1 MILGKFR
8 APSGQ
13 HAGLDARRN
22 AAHRPR
28 TSRQHIA
35 RVAQGNSD
43 TAAAAD
49 IQDAAAAAAPLVNGV
64 SPLQAVLPSD
74 PNVGISHA
82 AVGAK
87 AAAIASGARPYNGNP
102 PPGVSDVGHLQF
114 SAGRDAGSS
123 SSNGSHSSSSSSSS
137 SRDSTS
143 SGRSGT
149 SATPSSSSSSSEP
162 SWQPPKYRQEGIR
175 LRSKRDIQAAQRGRG
190 QNLVVEDLKQL
201 LASNRNSFRG
211 GPGPAKGGL
220 QEDHDTH
227 LEGVIEQLLCPT
239 RNVWELSQQAAPPAA
254 DSSDVLPQ
262 DVLQGIG
269 SLPADKLAQL
279 QAHLARAG
287 QFTASLLLI
296 EEAAAAG
303 RADVLEKVS
312 HKIFLQAAGAA
323 RNMRAVLRFLQ
334 LLPAECADARTYN
347 MAIKACSTAKDLHG
361 ALKVMDMM
369 AIRQVPCDFIHF
381 TTLITVC
388 AAAGDVSQAF
398 AVFAKAKAAQQQLAA
413 AAAAAGNAADV
424 PKFDSHFYGALIAAC
439 AQGIKTRSSDRKDQ
453 LVILDRAYQVLQ
465 EAMDAGVHLETPVWN
480 ALLMCAGRCRQ
491 LQRCF
496 EVLDLMT
503 GAGVPSD
510 PITFTCLI
518 EAAVLAGET
527 EMAQRV
533 FARAMAAGVTSS
545 VQLYTAA
552 INACMANDGT
562 NFEAAFEIYAAMQ
575 RNGVEPDDLLY
586 GHLIAL
592 AGRCRKL
599 EVAFDLIEDMRASGL
614 KPSTPTCSALMYAC
628 LQNNNFAAARK
639 VYDTL
644 IARGVPPHISQ
655 YNALMERPVYDTLI
669 ARGVPP
675 HISQYNALMEQYALR
690 YQLGNV
696 VSLLTAMVGG
706 GIAPNA
712 NTFRIL
718 LLTCQR
724 TDQAELAFELYQ
736 VMKARGLQPRLNNAH
751 SICYTLLKACY
762 NRIRRGWRPG
772 GYPPKAEPAGPYSSL
787 GASGLRPAEARQL
800 LHVLE
805 PAVAAAA
812 AAAGAAGAAA
822 AGAGSAA
829 GGRQAQQGQH
839 ARRYSFVDNAENINW
854 PLLALSTYRDFIS
867 WGYKPHLEVLDK
879 LLACLRLQPP
889 RQQQQPSA
897 DVQRSQQLQAQLQ
910 PLLPGQAQAMLQEQ
924 CAVDDDP
931 CNQQQAILRELANP
945 GERRGLGGGLGGGLG
960 LAGGA
965 GGSGEAGLQER
976 PYEVPFDKR
985 AMDAVLDA
993 INMGLLPSMKLD
1005 VPLTVDM
1012 RCFPPMVAEAYVHV
1026 LMQTL
1031 EARGQAAAGGSD
1043 SARQRIVAQPVR
1055 LVVPPFDHNYVM
1067 WPSYVAKLFVHYNE
1081 QLLERQAQLRAEA
1094 EAARWRAA
1102 ALAARRFNGDDSDDE
1117 DMPDDQLS
1125 LSFGAGSVTN
1135 NVTNGDQGA
1144 GSSVRQQLQ
1153 QQLQQ
1158 RAMQQQQRQRSGYQA
1173 GGSWESLDSLDEATA
1188 EQYNSASASA
1198 AAGPPGTATL
1208 AAGRYLA
1215 GAITGLA
1222 VAATFRRLKAYV
1234 RVDAAAGALKLEPRE
1249 INRWLG
1255 AKLGYEE
1262 ERRRLAR
1269 EAEMAAAGY
1278 SSTTSYSSTAA
1289 YYQQHVYVQPQQGAP
1304 WMKQGRQQQQQQFWQ
1319 QQQQQQQ
1326 GAEQPQ
1332 QQAAGA
1338 AEAAAAPAAQQDQQQ
1353 HTGSDAAPAAA
1364 AAAAGRPRSAA
1375 FKGKPGSRSNPAEQL
1390 LGLSGPPGH
1399 FGVPGRGRPALDQQ
1413 ARNIRLGLGSTAAAA
1428 AGAAAGQQQQAAG
1441 DSSSSGGSTSS
1452 SGRVRR
1458 TRSSA
1463 PPAAAAAAAAAE
1475 QAAAGDASAAGV
1487 KEQ

>member
-64 SPLQAVLPSD
+64 SPRQAVLPSD

-87 AAAIASGARPYNGNP
+87 AAAIAS
-102 PPGVSDVGHLQF
+102 
-114 SAGRDAGSS
+114 
-123 SSNGSHSSSSSSSS
+123 
-137 SRDSTS
+137 
-143 SGRSGT
+143 
-149 SATPSSSSSSSEP
+149 
-162 SWQPPKYRQEGIR
+162 
-175 LRSKRDIQAAQRGRG
+175 
-190 QNLVVEDLKQL
+190 
-201 LASNRNSFRG
+201 
-211 GPGPAKGGL
+211 
-220 QEDHDTH
+220 
-227 LEGVIEQLLCPT
+227 
-239 RNVWELSQQAAPPAA
+239 
-254 DSSDVLPQ
+254 
-262 DVLQGIG
+262 
-269 SLPADKLAQL
+269 
-279 QAHLARAG
+279 G

-323 RNMRAVLRFLQ
+323 RNTRAVLRFLQ

-655 YNALMERPVYDTLI
+655 YNALME
-669 ARGVPP
+669 
-675 HISQYNALMEQYALR
+675 QYALR

-945 GERRGLGGGLGGGLG
+945 GERRGSGGGLGGGSG

-1135 NVTNGDQGA
+1135 NIANGDQGA

-1249 INRWLG
+1249 IN
-1255 AKLGYEE
+1255 
-1262 ERRRLAR
+1262 
-1269 EAEMAAAGY
+1269 
-1278 SSTTSYSSTAA
+1278 
-1289 YYQQHVYVQPQQGAP
+1289 
-1304 WMKQGRQQQQQQFWQ
+1304 
-1319 QQQQQQQ
+1319 
-1326 GAEQPQ
+1326 
-1332 QQAAGA
+1332 
-1338 AEAAAAPAAQQDQQQ
+1338 
-1353 HTGSDAAPAAA
+1353 
-1364 AAAAGRPRSAA
+1364 
-1375 FKGKPGSRSNPAEQL
+1375 
-1390 LGLSGPPGH
+1390 
-1399 FGVPGRGRPALDQQ
+1399 
-1413 ARNIRLGLGSTAAAA
+1413 
-1428 AGAAAGQQQQAAG
+1428 
-1441 DSSSSGGSTSS
+1441 SSSC
-1452 SGRVRR
+1452 V
-1458 TRSSA
+1458 
-1463 PPAAAAAAAAAE
+1463 
-1475 QAAAGDASAAGV
+1475 V
-1487 KEQ
+1487 VW